1 MVNGEDIYNLVKEEV
16 DYDPNKIETLN
27 VNLKVNDKLV
37 ISKKITYIIED
48 VEDSIQT
55 TLGMGNLSSLKI
67 SGLKSKS
74 WVANEFLDMLCCY
87 THLEQGIDKLIL

>member
-55 TLGMGNLSSLKI
+55 TLGMGHLSSLNI
-67 SGLKSKS
+67 IDLESKS
-74 WVANEFLDMLCCY
+74 WIANEFLDMLCCY
-87 THLEQGIDKLIL
+87 PRLE